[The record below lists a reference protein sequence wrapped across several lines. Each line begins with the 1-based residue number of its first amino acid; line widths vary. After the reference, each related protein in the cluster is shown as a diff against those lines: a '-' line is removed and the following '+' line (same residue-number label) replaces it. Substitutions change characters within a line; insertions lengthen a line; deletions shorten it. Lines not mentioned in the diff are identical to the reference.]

1 MYALKDIIPVC
12 QLHLNKARGKSHD
25 SEGSQLLVK
34 TKPRMWS
41 WGEWLRCC
49 WGPGGCKRAGQEL
62 RGQLTG
68 RTIYANTTFTRK
80 DVRSGAER
88 RTGSQKLKL
97 ARHKGLVDNHNMESG
112 VWVVQSDDTRFKA
125 WFSFYEGVKMVCKR
139 QWKYKQVGKV
149 GERKSTPND
158 NATGEAVSSG
168 EI

>member
-1 MYALKDIIPVC
+1 M
-12 QLHLNKARGKSHD
+12 
-25 SEGSQLLVK
+25 
-34 TKPRMWS
+34 
-41 WGEWLRCC
+41 
-49 WGPGGCKRAGQEL
+49 
-62 RGQLTG
+62 TG

-139 QWKYKQVGKV
+139 Q
-149 GERKSTPND
+149 
-158 NATGEAVSSG
+158 
-168 EI
+168 